1 MTEKDETDWRA
12 RWAADRLYAT
22 RAAVAW
28 ATGLVAS
35 GTPPILVADALA
47 AASEAVRNGV
57 DATAA
62 DILVNLNTDAASD

>member
-1 MTEKDETDWRA
+1 MPDDSDTDWRA

-22 RAAVAW
+22 RAAVEW

-35 GTPPILVADALA
+35 GTPPMLVGEALA

-57 DATAA
+57 DATAT
-62 DILVNLNTDAASD
+62 DILATLSAEASTD